1 MFACFVLIK
10 GSVVS
15 SLAPSP
21 VSFKRNL
28 LLTYSS
34 DAAARLTHSGSE
46 DGLKDSFIQA
56 FLGGQRRVYQTLTTH
71 LKVDRAPTTHIKVYR
86 APTMTM
92 RVYQA
97 LIMTM
102 RVLLRPLLGTSMR
115 HYFSSP
121 S

>member
-28 LLTYSS
+28 LPTCSS

-46 DGLKDSFIQA
+46 DGLKDSFVQA
-56 FLGGQRRVYQTLTTH
+56 FLGGGQKRVY
-71 LKVDRAPTTHIKVYR
+71 RIPTTHMRVYR
-86 APTMTM
+86 APTT
-92 RVYQA
+92 
-97 LIMTM
+97 LM
-102 RVLLRPLLGTSMR
+102 RVLLRPPPGTPTR